1 MDKKDVLDIYR
12 EQFTFEMDR
21 KKDITAQAQVRFAL
35 IATGI
40 TMIVYMAKNIE
51 LGITPWFLVPF
62 SVMCAV
68 SLILFL
74 LSAIKLTQAFWNNT
88 YSYLPPMDATE
99 KYRKDLA
106 ADSQNSGECIEEY
119 FLEEYSACAGEN
131 RKTNNFRQEKLS
143 SVVTPL
149 KLAAMS
155 LAVAG
160 TLFILLD
167 LDASSARKVSE
178 ISIVELHQ
186 AQIKPAEAPEAKP

>member
-40 TMIVYMAKNIE
+40 TIIVYMAKNIE
-51 LGITPWFLVPF
+51 QDITPWLLATF
-62 SVMCAV
+62 SVLCAA
-68 SLILFL
+68 SLILFV

-88 YSYLPPMDATE
+88 YSYLPPMDDTE

-106 ADSQNSGECIEEY
+106 ADRQNSGECLEEY
-119 FLEEYSACAGEN
+119 FLEEYSVCAGEN
-131 RKTNNFRQEKLS
+131 RKTNNKRQEKLS

-149 KLAAMS
+149 KSAAIS
-155 LAVAG
+155 LAIAG
-160 TLFILLD
+160 SLFILLD
-167 LDASSARKVSE
+167 LDASSARKVTE
-178 ISIVELHQ
+178 ISIVESQQTQL
-186 AQIKPAEAPEAKP
+186 KPAEAPEAKP